1 MKRTLAVILAML
13 TLLGI
18 FAIGAAAADVPR
30 TPFAP
35 SGLSQQI
42 MRALLFLPNRI
53 SPGWADGVV
62 DYLAFFSAAV
72 PPPFNW
78 LIVWFLHAL

>member
-1 MKRTLAVILAML
+1 MKRTLAVILALLM
-13 TLLGI
+13 LLGV
-18 FAIGAAAADVPR
+18 FAVGAAAADAPR

-35 SGLSQQI
+35 FGLSQQI
-42 MRALLFLPNRI
+42 MKSLLFLPNLI

-62 DYLAFFSAAV
+62 DYLAFFSTAV

-78 LIVWFLHAL
+78 LIVWFLRVL